1 MAIIIPEQELS
12 VMKKHAAEVF
22 PYEACGGLLG
32 RMEGADKIII
42 KAYPAGNRFG
52 KIAWD
57 SFEIE
62 PKDMLEMD
70 KVSRKEG
77 LDILGFYHT
86 HPNHPAVPSNFDIN
100 ASWPYYSYVILSVR
114 GNLPESVA
122 DVRSYLMPDRTSTP
136 IEEEIRTLSPR

>member
-1 MAIIIPEQELS
+1 MPIIIPETELEII
-12 VMKKHAAEVF
+12 KKHAAEIF

-32 RMEGADKIII
+32 RLEGENKVVV
-42 KAYPAGNRFG
+42 KVYPAENRYG

-70 KVSRKEG
+70 KISRKEN

-86 HPNHPAVPSNFDIN
+86 HPNHPAIPSNFDIQ
-100 ASWPYYSYVILSVR
+100 ASWPYYSYVILSVK
-114 GNLPESVA
+114 GNTPESVI
-122 DVRSYLMPDRTSTP
+122 DVKSYLMPDKNSAP
-136 IEEEIRTLSPR
+136 VSEELVIK